1 VAATDSPRAAAGP
14 DPGPAPAPTP
24 APTPR
29 PTRTPGPAWAPR
41 DTALV
46 IQECQ
51 RGVIGPDSMLP
62 QLAKAAAPA
71 VPFIAALAH
80 GARRAGVQVVHSLVT
95 TRADG
100 YAEPRNAPLY
110 RMAARAGRP
119 LLAGTPAA
127 EVLDEIGLGERD
139 LAVTRPGGLGPMYDT
154 GLELLL
160 RRLGV
165 ATVVV
170 AGVSVNVA
178 ILDLVLDC
186 VNAGFEVVVPRDAV
200 AGVPPEYAEAVIDNT
215 LRLLA
220 RIERTDDVLA
230 RWAAAAGPGAEPT

>member
-1 VAATDSPRAAAGP
+1 VTSEGGNGTEGAES
-14 DPGPAPAPTP
+14 GPA
-24 APTPR
+24 
-29 PTRTPGPAWAPR
+29 
-41 DTALV
+41 ALV

-51 RGVIGPDSMLP
+51 RGVIGPDSLLP
-62 QLAKAAAPA
+62 LLAQAAAPA
-71 VPFIAALAH
+71 VPFIARLAQGARAAGVPVIHALA
-80 GARRAGVQVVHSLVT
+80 T

-100 YAEPRNAPLY
+100 YGEPRNAPLY
-110 RMAARAGRP
+110 RLAARAGKP

-127 EVLDEIGLGERD
+127 DVLPEIGRDERD
-139 LAVTRPGGLGPMYDT
+139 FAVTRAGGLGPMYDT
-154 GLELLL
+154 GLESLL
-160 RRLGV
+160 RRLG
-165 ATVVV
+165 TRLVVV

-220 RIERTDDVLA
+220 RVERTGDVLT
-230 RWAAAAGPGAEPT
+230 RWAPADARESAAT

>member
-1 VAATDSPRAAAGP
+1 VASSPPAGT
-14 DPGPAPAPTP
+14 GSA
-24 APTPR
+24 
-29 PTRTPGPAWAPR
+29 
-41 DTALV
+41 ALV

-51 RGVIGPDSMLP
+51 NGVIGPDSLLP
-62 QLAKAAAPA
+62 LLAQAAAAA
-71 VPFIAALAH
+71 VPFIARLAH
-80 GARRAGVQVVHSLVT
+80 GARAAGIPVIHAVAT

-110 RMAARAGRP
+110 QMAARAGRP

-127 EVLDEIGLGERD
+127 DVIAEIGQDDRD
-139 LAVTRPGGLGPMYDT
+139 LVVARAGGLGPMYDT

-165 ATVVV
+165 GTVVV

-186 VNAGFEVVVPRDAV
+186 VNAGFEVVLPRDAV

-220 RIERTDDVLA
+220 RVERTQDVLA
-230 RWAAAAGPGAEPT
+230 RWVPAHQHG